1 MIRDLLENDDTLHQ
15 RTNFSVEVLCDL
27 SKFCL
32 TSCYFV
38 FNDKFFIQSDGVA
51 MGRSLGCVVA
61 NIYMSFFE
69 TMALRLSPASDIM
82 PPFFWIRYVDD
93 VLAIFSDA
101 DQVAPFLAFLNSLR
115 PSIRFTVEM
124 ELSLIHI

>member
-1 MIRDLLENDDTLHQ
+1 MVFLLVFTWRVLTKVPVLEALEVIRDLLENDDTLHQ

-51 MGRSLGCVVA
+51 MGSSLGCVVA
-61 NIYMSFFE
+61 NIYVFF
-69 TMALRLSPASDIM
+69 
-82 PPFFWIRYVDD
+82 
-93 VLAIFSDA
+93 
-101 DQVAPFLAFLNSLR
+101 
-115 PSIRFTVEM
+115 
-124 ELSLIHI
+124 